1 MSFEQ
6 FKEAVDSM
14 KGFPK
19 MIGIMGGE
27 PLLHPEFE
35 KFCRYVLSQIP
46 KEQLG
51 LWTTFPKGFEHY
63 REIIC
68 ETFGNIFINDQSR
81 SDIYH
86 CPILVAA
93 GEVILDKKE
102 MFLAIDHCWLQESWS
117 ASINPKGAFFC
128 EVAAAMSILFDGS
141 NGWKVEP
148 SWWKRTVKD
157 YKEQIEEFCPKC
169 GVAVPLKR
177 RASVEG
183 IDDISPKNLEWL
195 KGKSLKIDAGKYAVS
210 DLKIVENPEPMA
222 AYKDENY
229 RANIADRY
237 GIFLVYNEK
246 GFQVPYLKK
255 DVNSRINKKP
265 LFNQYKEKYGDL

>member
-1 MSFEQ
+1 
-6 FKEAVDSM
+6 M

-19 MIGIMGGE
+19 MTGIMGGE

-35 KFCRYVLSQIP
+35 KFCKYALSQIP

-51 LWTTFPKGFEHY
+51 LWSGFPKGLERY

-68 ETFGNIFINDQSR
+68 QTFGNIFLNDHSR
-81 SDIYH
+81 PDIFH

-93 GEVILDKKE
+93 EEVIPDKKE

-128 EVAAAMSILFDGS
+128 EIAAAMSILFNGS

-148 SWWKRTVKD
+148 GWWKRTVKD

-169 GVAVPLKR
+169 GVALNLKR
-177 RASVEG
+177 RASIDG
-183 IDDISPKNLEWL
+183 RDDISPKNLERL
-195 KGKSLKIDAGKYAVS
+195 KGRSLKIDAGKYAVS
-210 DLKIVENPEPMA
+210 DLKIVDYPEPMA
-222 AYKDENY
+222 SYKDEEY